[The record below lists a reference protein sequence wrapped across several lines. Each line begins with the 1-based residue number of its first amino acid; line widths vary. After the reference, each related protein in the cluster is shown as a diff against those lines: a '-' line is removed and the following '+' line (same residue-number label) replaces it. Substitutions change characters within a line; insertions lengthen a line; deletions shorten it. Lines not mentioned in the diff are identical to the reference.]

1 MIIGGWIAAK
11 FFKNSLRRVGMI
23 KAFGLVVPNYEEIG
37 IRKPYVGDLVWDKL
51 KDNPDF
57 EYIPVKYIRF
67 KDTSGKVVTEKSVRD
82 KTVYVIHS
90 YYVRH
95 DTHTEIACW
104 IADELKRSGAKTINL
119 FDLYNK
125 SFRQDKRKER
135 ESLNAKWIADKY
147 SLAGID
153 RVFTFDPHS
162 DQVQL
167 AFKKCPLEELHLS
180 QELADY
186 FVKNYDV
193 KNCTVCSPDFGAYGR
208 AQRTANL
215 LGLPLIILRKVREA
229 ADKSGIAIIGNITK
243 YVTNRNIIIRDDV
256 CGTAGTLVEA
266 ADVLREKGAGKI
278 YALIS
283 HVDLCKGNDEEMQ
296 KAKQRIVKNNIK
308 VVGTNTVS
316 PDFTEDER
324 RYFDIV
330 DISPLIAE
338 IISIHSKGASISR
351 FFEDRLHKNKNLKI

>member
-1 MIIGGWIAAK
+1 M
-11 FFKNSLRRVGMI
+11 V

-37 IRKPYVGDLVWDKL
+37 VRKPYVGDLVWDKL

-90 YYVRH
+90 YYVQH
-95 DTHTEIACW
+95 DTHTEISCW

-125 SFRQDKRKER
+125 SFRQDKRKGR

-147 SLAGID
+147 SLAGVD
-153 RVFTFDPHS
+153 RLFTFDPHS
-162 DQVQL
+162 DQAQL

-180 QELADY
+180 QELTDY

-215 LGLPLIILRKVREA
+215 LKLPLIILRKVRETI
-229 ADKSGIAIIGNITK
+229 DKSRIEVIGNIRK
-243 YVTNRNIIIRDDV
+243 HVMNRDIIIRDDV
-256 CGTAGTLVEA
+256 CGTAGTVVEA
-266 ADVLREKGAGKI
+266 ANVLREKGARKI
-278 YALIS
+278 YALVS
-283 HVDLCKGNDEEMQ
+283 HIDLCKGNDEEMK
-296 KAKQRIVKNNIK
+296 KAKQRIIKNNIK
-308 VVGTNTVS
+308 VIGTNTVS
-316 PDFTEDER
+316 LNFTEDEK

-338 IISIHSKGASISR
+338 IISIHSKSGSISR
-351 FFEDRLHKNKNLKI
+351 FFENSLHKNKNLEI